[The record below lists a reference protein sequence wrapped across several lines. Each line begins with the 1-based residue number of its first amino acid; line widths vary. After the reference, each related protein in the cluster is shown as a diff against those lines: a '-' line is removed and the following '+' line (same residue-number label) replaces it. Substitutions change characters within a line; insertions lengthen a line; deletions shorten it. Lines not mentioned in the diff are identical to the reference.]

1 MYIIYGEDG
10 KVLKK
15 NITDY
20 IQKGNDDVN
29 EIFLAI
35 EGKTNDEW
43 TADVIFTLPNGDVTT
58 LAPSPSVKTIY
69 GIVYSGW
76 LLSIASSVTV
86 YEGNVLMSI
95 RCLDLDE
102 DTLLTFQTVIVIN
115 PSVVVPNETTITYAQ
130 YQALLDL
137 VNQKASAAV
146 YKHFITATA
155 SDGSYVDFVIYKSN
169 NTPIVTELA
178 LRELVPLSSIGM
190 VYHTVNG
197 TLDEVM
203 IIPVSRFFRLTGSN
217 YIMFFSLGEYET
229 QTITITTV
237 TDVVSLI

>member
-15 NITDY
+15 NLTDY
-20 IQKGNDDVN
+20 IQKGNNNVN

-43 TADVIFTLPNGDVTT
+43 TADVIFTLPNGDVAT
-58 LAPSPSVKTIY
+58 LAPSPTTKTIY
-69 GIVYSGW
+69 GTEYSGW
-76 LLSIASSVTV
+76 LLSIASSVTA

-95 RCLDLDE
+95 RCLDLNE
-102 DTLLTFQTVIVIN
+102 DTLLTFQTGLVIN

-155 SDGSYVDFVIYKSN
+155 SDGAYVDFVIYKSN

-178 LRELVPLSSIGM
+178 LRNLGEIASVGM
-190 VYHTVNG
+190 VYHAPDNLGNG
-197 TLDEVM
+197 S
-203 IIPVSRFFRLTGSN
+203 VSRFFRVGASDYVAILA
-217 YIMFFSLGEYET
+217 LGEYET
-229 QTITITTV
+229 HTITITTV